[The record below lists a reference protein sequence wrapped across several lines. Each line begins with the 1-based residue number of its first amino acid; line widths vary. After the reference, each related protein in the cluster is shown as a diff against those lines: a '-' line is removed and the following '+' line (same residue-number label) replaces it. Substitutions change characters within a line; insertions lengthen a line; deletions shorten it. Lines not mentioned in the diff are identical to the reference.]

1 MVVRTRNHDAVV
13 WTFCRHYI
21 GPVMRARTKRLY
33 AVAGASLL
41 VLSSLALAFI
51 ALGQR
56 ADLFYTPQ
64 MLVERG
70 QPEAGRRIRLGGFVQ
85 AGSVDY
91 GAGAEM
97 FFTVEDGSEATVRV
111 TYTGI
116 TPDLFREGQGVVAT
130 GRFEAGADLFKAE
143 QILAKHDENYQ
154 PRELRDLSA
163 APAS

>member
-1 MVVRTRNHDAVV
+1 
-13 WTFCRHYI
+13 
-21 GPVMRARTKRLY
+21 MRARTKRLY
-33 AVAGASLL
+33 AVGAASLL
-41 VLSSLALAFI
+41 VLSSLGLAFV

-70 QPEAGRRIRLGGFVQ
+70 QPEPGKRVRLGGFVQ
-85 AGSVDY
+85 SGSLDY
-91 GAGAEM
+91 GEGAEL

-130 GRFEAGADLFKAE
+130 GRFGKAL
-143 QILAKHDENYQ
+143 ICSKLNKSS
-154 PRELRDLSA
+154 PSMTKITSRES
-163 APAS
+163 